1 MLVGALLA
9 TGVFAIGVTSSFGYG
24 MRHFI
29 FVPVIFA
36 ILSGCSCIAGAII
49 YENADKEMQN
59 KGEIVSIKSI
69 PSKDDRND
77 YYVCITKELK
87 EIKIKKDNVKLKV
100 TDSKPHIEEKTIKS
114 DLTSYV
120 ASNLFPFA
128 DEDITIYISKPMK
141 EKLINS

>member
-1 MLVGALLA
+1 MIFIMLVGALLA
-9 TGVFAIGVTSSFGYG
+9 SGVTVALGYG
-24 MRHFI
+24 MRHLIFI
-29 FVPVIFA
+29 PVLFA

-114 DLTSYV
+114 DLTTYV

-141 EKLINS
+141 EKLISS